1 MVARSRCDFL
11 RPSDCLYARTDR
23 FYVIVGAALLSL
35 FIIYDWTATSFENV
49 TRLSGSAVSEAIQ
62 QKLTFLAYRFAS
74 VVDGIK
80 SITAY
85 HAGDKAWVEY
95 DILLP
100 EKMPLA
106 SAHDIAETLQYCCE
120 GKRPLL
126 AGDWT
131 LILLQVLMKSIG
143 HS

>member
-1 MVARSRCDFL
+1 
-11 RPSDCLYARTDR
+11 
-23 FYVIVGAALLSL
+23 
-35 FIIYDWTATSFENV
+35 
-49 TRLSGSAVSEAIQ
+49 VSERIQ
-62 QKLTFLAYRFAS
+62 QKLTLIAYRFAP

-85 HAGDKAWVEY
+85 HAGDKVWAEY

-100 EKMPLA
+100 DKMPLA

-120 GKRPLL
+120 GRDLQY
-126 AGDWT
+126 DWRAALT
-131 LILLQVLMKSIG
+131 TLQVLTRSIG

>member
-1 MVARSRCDFL
+1 M
-11 RPSDCLYARTDR
+11 
-23 FYVIVGAALLSL
+23 GAAILSL

-49 TRLSGSAVSEAIQ
+49 TRLSGSAVSEAVQ
-62 QKLTFLAYRFAS
+62 QKLTILAYRFAP

-120 GKRPLL
+120 GRKPLL
-126 AGDWT
+126 AGEWT
-131 LILLQVLMKSIG
+131 LTFLQVLMKSTE